1 MQGGKKYSPKSITF
15 TSFFCGSGDRRPS
28 SALRQSPAFAFLGG
42 PLKLFF
48 ALRCL
53 LFSQTK
59 LIPVNYYHPGMNGF
73 GTETWGRVSKMAFWD
88 AHQVITATR
97 SVCVCA
103 LTSGRG
109 QSEILWFL
117 VTLPASSCTWCALGT
132 VLSGDDTVSTHWVVL
147 GQAAASLGTSPCG
160 FSSVALIMEEK
171 DWVVLRISRDNCW
184 IFIKHI
190 R

>member
-97 SVCVCA
+97 SVCVCLNFWERA
-103 LTSGRG
+103 EWDPVVSCNLACLFLHLMCIGYGAEWRWHSFHPLGCAWAGCSIPGHLPVWLFQCCFDHGRKG
-109 QSEILWFL
+109 L
-117 VTLPASSCTWCALGT
+117 SCSQDQQRQL
-132 VLSGDDTVSTHWVVL
+132 LDFH
-147 GQAAASLGTSPCG
+147 
-160 FSSVALIMEEK
+160 
-171 DWVVLRISRDNCW
+171 
-184 IFIKHI
+184 
-190 R
+190 